1 MIRRTF
7 FTLTITAFFA
17 SVLCLINADAARE
30 RTRAQTRARGR
41 LKVVATLPDYG
52 DFVKA
57 IGGDLVE
64 VETIVQ
70 GRQDPHHV
78 RPKPSFHRVLRK
90 ADVLIATGLD
100 LEMWLPTVIDKSGN
114 KNIRSGEKGFVAVSH
129 NMVLVEKPENPSQ
142 IMGDVHVEG
151 NPHFNCS
158 PLCMRKVAEN
168 ITTGLAKNDPH
179 NKAYYEANLKK
190 LRAKIDARLFGEEL
204 VGLLGGDVLC
214 RLAQQN
220 KLIDFLNE
228 NKLGGT
234 PLIDKLGGWMKQLLP
249 LRGKQ
254 IVVYHKNWSYF
265 ADLFGIQVPATIE
278 PKPGIPPSAKDI
290 ITLIVRMKEAD
301 IRIVFAANYF
311 DQKRVR
317 SVGENVGAEV
327 VIVPLFVNG
336 SSEAKDYFSLV
347 DIWVNGLLS
356 AAKTK
361 GLVE

>member
-1 MIRRTF
+1 MVRRAF
-7 FTLTITAFFA
+7 LTLATAAFLA
-17 SVLCLINADAARE
+17 SVLCLNDAEAARA
-30 RTRAQTRARGR
+30 RTRLRAQKRGS

-57 IGGDLVE
+57 IGGDRVE

-78 RPKPSFHRVLRK
+78 RPKPSFHRILSK

-100 LEMWLPTVIDKSGN
+100 LEMWLPTVIDRAGN

-129 NMVLVEKPENPSQ
+129 NMVLVDKPENPNQ

-151 NPHFNCS
+151 NPHFTCS
-158 PLCMRKVAEN
+158 PLCMRQVAEN
-168 ITTGLAKNDPH
+168 IATGLIKNDPA
-179 NKAYYEANLKK
+179 NRAFYEANLKE
-190 LRAKIDARLFGEEL
+190 LQGKIDARLFGEEL
-204 VGLLGGDVLC
+204 VGLLGGEVLG
-214 RLAQQN
+214 RLARQN
-220 KLIDFLNE
+220 KLIDFLKK

-234 PLIDKLGGWMKQLLP
+234 PLIERLGGWMKQLLP

-265 ADLFGIQVPATIE
+265 VDLFGIQVPATIE
-278 PKPGIPPSAKDI
+278 PKPGIPPSARDI
-290 ITLIVRMKEAD
+290 VTLTDRMKDAD

-311 DQKRVR
+311 DEKRAR
-317 SVGENVGAEV
+317 SVGEKVGAEV

-336 SSEAKDYFSLV
+336 NSEAKDYFSLV
-347 DIWVNGLLS
+347 DIWVNGLIS
-356 AAKTK
+356 AARKK
-361 GLVE
+361 GLIQ

>member
-7 FTLTITAFFA
+7 LTLTMAAFLA
-17 SVLCLINADAARE
+17 SALCLNDVDAARE
-30 RTRAQTRARGR
+30 RTRQRMQKRGR
-41 LKVVATLPDYG
+41 LQVVATLPDYG

-57 IGGDLVE
+57 IGGDRVE
-64 VETIVQ
+64 IETIVQ

-78 RPKPSFHRVLRK
+78 RPKPSFHRILRN
-90 ADVLIATGLD
+90 ADLLIATGLD
-100 LEMWLPTVIDKSGN
+100 LEMWLPTVIDRSGN

-129 NMVLVEKPENPSQ
+129 NMVLVDKPENPNQ

-151 NPHFNCS
+151 NPHFTCS
-158 PLCMRKVAEN
+158 PLCMRQVAEN
-168 ITTGLAKNDPH
+168 ITTGLTKNDPE
-179 NKAYYEANLKK
+179 NKALYEANLRK
-190 LRAKIDARLFGEEL
+190 LQAKIDARLFGEEL
-204 VGLLGGDVLC
+204 VGLLGGDVLG
-214 RLAQQN
+214 RLARQN
-220 KLIDFLNE
+220 KLIDFLNK

-254 IVVYHKNWSYF
+254 VVVYHKNWSYF
-265 ADLFGIQVPATIE
+265 VDLFGIQVPATIE

-290 ITLIVRMKEAD
+290 VTLTERMKEAD

-311 DQKRVR
+311 DQKRAH
-317 SVGENVGAEV
+317 SVGEKVGAEV

-336 SSEAKDYFSLV
+336 SNEAKDYFSLV
-347 DIWVNGLLS
+347 DIWVNGLIN
-356 AAKTK
+356 AARKK

>member
-7 FTLTITAFFA
+7 LTLTIAVFLA
-17 SVLCLINADAARE
+17 SALCLNDAGAARE
-30 RTRAQTRARGR
+30 RTRQRAQKRGR
-41 LKVVATLPDYG
+41 LQVVATLPDYG

-57 IGGDLVE
+57 IGGDRVE

-78 RPKPSFHRVLRK
+78 RPKPSFHRILRN
-90 ADVLIATGLD
+90 ADILIATGLD

-129 NMVLVEKPENPSQ
+129 NMALVEKPENPNQ

-151 NPHFNCS
+151 NPHFTCS

-168 ITTGLAKNDPH
+168 ITTGLVKNDLE
-179 NKAYYEANLKK
+179 NKEFYEANLKK
-190 LRAKIDARLFGEEL
+190 LQGKIDTRLFGEEL
-204 VGLLGGDVLC
+204 VKLLGGDVLC
-214 RLAQQN
+214 QLARQN
-220 KLIDFLNE
+220 KLIDFLNK

-234 PLIDKLGGWMKQLLP
+234 PLINKLGGWMEQLLP
-249 LRGKQ
+249 MRGKQ
-254 IVVYHKNWSYF
+254 VVVYHKNWSYF
-265 ADLFGIQVPATIE
+265 ADLFGIQVPANIE

-290 ITLIVRMKEAD
+290 VTLIERMKKAD

-317 SVGENVGAEV
+317 SVGDKVGAEV

-336 SSEAKDYFSLV
+336 SNEAKDYFSLV
-347 DIWVNGLLS
+347 DIWVNGLMS
-356 AAKTK
+356 AARKK
-361 GLVE
+361 GLAG

>member
-1 MIRRTF
+1 MIRRNF
-7 FTLTITAFFA
+7 LTLTIAAFLA
-17 SVLCLINADAARE
+17 SVLSLSDAEAVRE
-30 RTRAQTRARGR
+30 RARTRSRGR
-41 LKVVATLPDYG
+41 GPLQVVATLPDYG

-78 RPKPSFHRVLRK
+78 RPKPSFHRILRN

-100 LEMWLPTVIDKSGN
+100 LEMWLPTVIDRSGN
-114 KNIRSGEKGFVAVSH
+114 RNIRSGEKGFVAVSH
-129 NMVLVEKPENPSQ
+129 NMELVEKPDNPSQ

-151 NPHFNCS
+151 NPHFTCS

-168 ITTGLAKNDPH
+168 ITTGLVKNDPV
-179 NKAYYEANLKK
+179 NKEFYEANPKDIQ
-190 LRAKIDARLFGEEL
+190 AKIDTRLFGEDL
-204 VGLLGGDVLC
+204 VGLLGGDLLC
-214 RLAQQN
+214 RLARQN
-220 KLIDFLNE
+220 KLVDFLNK
-228 NKLGGT
+228 NKLGGK
-234 PLIDKLGGWMKQLLP
+234 PAIDKLGGWMKQLLP
-249 LRGKQ
+249 MRGKQ

-265 ADLFGIQVPATIE
+265 VDLFGIQVPATIE

-290 ITLIVRMKEAD
+290 VTLTERMKDAD

-311 DQKRVR
+311 DQKRAR
-317 SVGENVGAEV
+317 SVGEKVGAEV

-356 AAKTK
+356 AAKKK
-361 GLVE
+361 GLI

>member
-1 MIRRTF
+1 MMRRTF
-7 FTLTITAFFA
+7 LSLRIAAFLA
-17 SVLCLINADAARE
+17 LALCPNDADAARE
-30 RTRAQTRARGR
+30 RIRSRTRARAR

-78 RPKPSFHRVLRK
+78 RPKPSFHRILRN
-90 ADVLIATGLD
+90 ADLLIATGLD
-100 LEMWLPTVIDKSGN
+100 LEMWLPTVIDRAGN

-129 NMVLVEKPENPSQ
+129 NMELVEKPDNPNQ

-158 PLCMRKVAEN
+158 PLCMRQVAEN
-168 ITTGLAKNDPH
+168 ITTGLTKNDPA
-179 NKAYYEANLKK
+179 NKAFYEANLKK
-190 LRAKIDARLFGEEL
+190 LQAKIDARLFGEEL
-204 VGLLGGDVLC
+204 VELLGGDVLC
-214 RLAQQN
+214 RLARQN
-220 KLIDFLNE
+220 KLIDFLNN
-228 NKLGGT
+228 NKLGPT

-265 ADLFGIQVPATIE
+265 ADLFGIQVSATIE

-290 ITLIVRMKEAD
+290 VTLTDRMKDAD

-311 DQKRVR
+311 DQKRAR
-317 SVGENVGAEV
+317 SVGKKVGAEV

-347 DIWVNGLLS
+347 DIWADSLTS
-356 AAKTK
+356 AARKK
-361 GLVE
+361 GLIS

>member
-1 MIRRTF
+1 
-7 FTLTITAFFA
+7 LA
-17 SVLCLINADAARE
+17 SALCLNDADAARE
-30 RTRAQTRARGR
+30 RTRQRGQKRGR
-41 LKVVATLPDYG
+41 LQVVATLPDYG

-57 IGGDLVE
+57 IGGDRVE

-78 RPKPSFHRVLRK
+78 RPKPSFHRILRK

-129 NMVLVEKPENPSQ
+129 NMLLVEKPENPNQ

-151 NPHFNCS
+151 NPHFTCS

-168 ITTGLAKNDPH
+168 IATGLIKNDPE
-179 NKAYYEANLKK
+179 NKKLYEANLRK
-190 LRAKIDARLFGEEL
+190 LQRKIDTKLFGEEL
-204 VGLLGGDVLC
+204 VGLIGGDVLG
-214 RLAQQN
+214 RLARQN
-220 KLIDFLNE
+220 KLIDFLNK

-249 LRGKQ
+249 MRGKQ

-265 ADLFGIQVPATIE
+265 IDLFGIQVPATIE
-278 PKPGIPPSAKDI
+278 PKPGIPPSARDI
-290 ITLIVRMKEAD
+290 VMLTERMKEAD

-311 DQKRVR
+311 DQKRAR
-317 SVGENVGAEV
+317 SVGDKVGAEV

-336 SSEAKDYFSLV
+336 SNEAKDYFSLV
-347 DIWVNGLLS
+347 DIWVNGLMS
-356 AAKTK
+356 AARKK
-361 GLVE
+361 GLV

>member
-7 FTLTITAFFA
+7 LTLTIAAFFA
-17 SVLCLINADAARE
+17 SVLCLNNTDAARE
-30 RTRAQTRARGR
+30 QTRSRTRARGR

-70 GRQDPHHV
+70 GRQYPHHV
-78 RPKPSFHRVLRK
+78 RPKPSFHHMLSK

-100 LEMWLPTVIDKSGN
+100 LEMWLPTVIDRAGN

-129 NMVLVEKPENPSQ
+129 DMVLVEKPENPNQ

-151 NPHFNCS
+151 NPHFTCS

-168 ITTGLAKNDPH
+168 ITIGLTKNDPE
-179 NKAYYEANLKK
+179 NKAFYEANLKK
-190 LRAKIDARLFGEEL
+190 LQAKIDTRLFGEEL
-204 VGLLGGDVLC
+204 VKLLGGDVLC
-214 RLAQQN
+214 RLASQN
-220 KLIDFLNE
+220 KLIEFLNK
-228 NKLGGT
+228 NKLDGT

-254 IVVYHKNWSYF
+254 IVVYHKNWSYVV
-265 ADLFGIQVPATIE
+265 DLFGIQVPATIE

-290 ITLIVRMKEAD
+290 VTLTERMKEAD

-317 SVGENVGAEV
+317 SVGESVGAEV

-356 AAKTK
+356 AAKKK

>member
-7 FTLTITAFFA
+7 LILMTAGILPMLLF
-17 SVLCLINADAARE
+17 SGDAAARQRSRQ
-30 RTRAQTRARGR
+30 RTRKRGP

-57 IGGDLVE
+57 IGGDLVQ

-78 RPKPSFHRVLRK
+78 RPKPSFHRILRD
-90 ADVLIATGLD
+90 ADLLIATGLD
-100 LEMWLPTVIDKSGN
+100 LEMWLPTVIDRSGN

-151 NPHFNCS
+151 NPHFTCS
-158 PLCMRKVAEN
+158 PLCMRQAAEN
-168 ITTGLAKNDPH
+168 ITTGLNKNDPA
-179 NKAYYEANLKK
+179 NKAFYEANLKK
-190 LRAKIDARLFGEEL
+190 LQAEIDTRLFGKEL
-204 VGLLGGDVLC
+204 VELLGGDVLC
-214 RLAQQN
+214 RLARQN
-220 KLIDFLNE
+220 KLIDFLDK
-228 NKLGGT
+228 NKLGST
-234 PLIDKLGGWMKQLLP
+234 PLINKLGGWMKQLLP
-249 LRGKQ
+249 MRGKQ

-265 ADLFGIQVPATIE
+265 ADLFGIQIPATIE

-290 ITLIVRMKEAD
+290 VMLTDRMKDAD

-311 DQKRVR
+311 DQKRAR
-317 SVGENVGAEV
+317 SVGEKVGAEV

-347 DIWVNGLLS
+347 DIWVNSLTS
-356 AAKTK
+356 AARKK
-361 GLVE
+361 GLIS